1 VNASGRHRRPPEK
14 EARHDHH
21 RLFPHHRRHRR
32 GPGRRRHP
40 GPAAAGA
47 AAARGAGAATAAHLD
62 THNLA
67 DYGAAITADN
77 ATDTARSAGVP
88 HMSDNHKGSGSY
100 FEQMNGGAN

>member
-1 VNASGRHRRPPEK
+1 MHRADTAGHRRKKPDMITT
-14 EARHDHH
+14 ASSRITA
-21 RLFPHHRRHRR
+21 
-32 GPGRRRHP
+32 GI
-40 GPAAAGA
+40 AAALVA
-47 AAARGAGAATAAHLD
+47 AGILAGGATAAHLD

-100 FEQMNGGAN
+100 FERMNGGAN

>member
-21 RLFPHHRRHRR
+21 RLFP
-32 GPGRRRHP
+32 GC
-40 GPAAAGA
+40 AAPRA
-47 AAARGAGAATAAHLD
+47 AAATGAGAATAAHLD